1 MNQQDRFNLS
11 LVRAAVKPESAT
23 ARAIDALERR
33 LDVSSVNGRQGLE
46 SRRHYRLLLALL
58 ARQVV
63 RAEAAEARLDRIRNA
78 IR

>member
-11 LVRAAVKPESAT
+11 LIRATVKPESET
-23 ARAIDALERR
+23 AQAIDALERR
-33 LDVSSVNGRQGLE
+33 LATGSGNGGQGLE

-63 RAEAAEARLDRIRNA
+63 RAEAAEARLDRIRSI